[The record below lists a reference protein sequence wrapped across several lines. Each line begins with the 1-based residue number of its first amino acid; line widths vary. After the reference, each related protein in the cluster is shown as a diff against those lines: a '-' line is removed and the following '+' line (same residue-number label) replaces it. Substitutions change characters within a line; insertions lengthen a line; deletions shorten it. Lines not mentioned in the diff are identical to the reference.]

1 MERHRGESYG
11 NPIDPQHHYRPFRG
25 GPQSMRP
32 FSENPMNHHQH
43 RSPNSYGGSDR
54 RDRLAFDSPP
64 SFPPGPGGTGV
75 GGFRP
80 VGGGSLGEV
89 GGLGYNSAY
98 QTPPVTGQK
107 RAYPF
112 PGRGGGSPEHFDG
125 GSFAKLFVGSVP
137 RTVTEDDIR
146 PVFEQHGCVLEV
158 ALIKDKRTG
167 QPQGCCFIK
176 YATSEDADR
185 AIRALHNNY
194 TLPGGTA
201 PIQVRYADGERER
214 LGTVEYKLF
223 VGSLN
228 KQASVKD
235 VEEIFSSYGRVED
248 VYLMRDEMKQS
259 RGCGFVKY
267 SNREVALAAINGLS
281 GKFTMQGCDQPLTV
295 RFADPKKPRSGESRD
310 PSFAGPGPVPR
321 FQAPGIG
328 PHPTLSEPVYG
339 QNAPNSWRPMGAISP
354 GPTTNAPSIHGIG
367 NQFSPRPNGIQV
379 PSSLGASSDNSFPV
393 RPVSSASIP
402 QQGGHS
408 GSGDKSYPGLTASSS
423 SSSISEKGSNQPLVQ
438 NISVGQQNSPSQK
451 PLPSPQNL
459 PSSLQPQN
467 PAMLQGYGYTDPRIH
482 GYGQPQ
488 VPIMPLSTSQT
499 PVSQQNVTSQNV
511 TSGLANNQ
519 QRPTQQTF
527 QHLHQ
532 SSPSQLAQ
540 MMSQQTQTLQASFH
554 SSQQAFSQL
563 QHQQRQMMQPPPNQN
578 LTTPTAAPQQQQSSW
593 TGPTMQQSPSVT
605 SFQPPP
611 NQAMAA
617 LKCDW
622 TEHTAPDGYKYYHN
636 SVTGESK
643 WEKPDELTLF
653 EQQQQKQQEQT
664 KPSPTIQQPQMHPYP
679 QQGISS
685 QQGFQMQG
693 QYQSP
698 IQIQFRPPQHMQQQT
713 SQVSSYHQVQGNPG
727 MTVQRSNQEHSFSQH
742 VAGGSVIDPSRNQQ
756 GHHAGQEWMPK
767 RT

>member
-1 MERHRGESYG
+1 
-11 NPIDPQHHYRPFRG
+11 
-25 GPQSMRP
+25 
-32 FSENPMNHHQH
+32 
-43 RSPNSYGGSDR
+43 
-54 RDRLAFDSPP
+54 
-64 SFPPGPGGTGV
+64 
-75 GGFRP
+75 
-80 VGGGSLGEV
+80 
-89 GGLGYNSAY
+89 
-98 QTPPVTGQK
+98 
-107 RAYPF
+107 
-112 PGRGGGSPEHFDG
+112 
-125 GSFAKLFVGSVP
+125 
-137 RTVTEDDIR
+137 
-146 PVFEQHGCVLEV
+146 
-158 ALIKDKRTG
+158 
-167 QPQGCCFIK
+167 
-176 YATSEDADR
+176 
-185 AIRALHNNY
+185 
-194 TLPGGTA
+194 
-201 PIQVRYADGERER
+201 
-214 LGTVEYKLF
+214 
-223 VGSLN
+223 
-228 KQASVKD
+228 
-235 VEEIFSSYGRVED
+235 
-248 VYLMRDEMKQS
+248 MK
-259 RGCGFVKY
+259 
-267 SNREVALAAINGLS
+267 
-281 GKFTMQGCDQPLTV
+281 GCDQPLTV

-310 PSFAGPGPVPR
+310 PSFAGPGPGPR

-328 PHPTLSEPVYG
+328 PHPTHTEPVYG
-339 QNAPNSWRPMGAISP
+339 QNAPNSWRPMAALSP
-354 GPTTNAPSIHGIG
+354 GTAANATSIHGIG

-393 RPVSSASIP
+393 RTVSSASIP

-408 GSGDKSYPGLTASSS
+408 GSGDRSYPGLTASS

-438 NISVGQQNSPSQK
+438 NLSVGQQNSPSQK

-488 VPIMPLSTSQT
+488 VPLIPLSTSQT
-499 PVSQQNVTSQNV
+499 PVSQSMTSQQNV

-519 QRPTQQTF
+519 QQPTQQNF

-611 NQAMAA
+611 SQTVAT

-653 EQQQQKQQEQT
+653 EQQQQKQQDQT

-679 QQGISS
+679 QQGISP
-685 QQGFQMQG
+685 QQAFQMQG

-698 IQIQFRPPQHMQQQT
+698 LQIQFRPPQHLQQQT
-713 SQVSSYHQVQGNPG
+713 SQVSPYHQVPGNPG

-742 VAGGSVIDPSRNQQ
+742 VAGGSVIDPLRNQQ